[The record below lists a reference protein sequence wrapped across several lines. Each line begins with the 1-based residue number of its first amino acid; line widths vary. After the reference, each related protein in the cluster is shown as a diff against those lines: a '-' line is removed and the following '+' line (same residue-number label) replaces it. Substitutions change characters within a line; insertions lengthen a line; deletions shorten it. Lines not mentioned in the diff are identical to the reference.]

1 MKALLTAAV
10 CGAMMTT
17 AALAD
22 GPTLPSATNWS
33 GGYFGAHAGY
43 GQGDSSITEDLPTF
57 GAVLPAALATTHD
70 ADGYIGG
77 LQVGARR
84 QFGQFVV
91 GVELSGSGGNI
102 EGSTG
107 DCLGIETIAAGL
119 GAPAGLV
126 GSRCNTEVNWMATL
140 TGRVGFAFNQFLAYG
155 ALGWSVAGVTHSNTI
170 SLAVPGFPI
179 ALGGSQN
186 DVLNGLAF
194 GAGLEW
200 AFAPNMS
207 LGIEYLR
214 HDLKSEGSGLLLG
227 GTLTTGSRDLELDT
241 VTAKLNIKF

>member
-1 MKALLTAAV
+1 
-10 CGAMMTT
+10 
-17 AALAD
+17 
-22 GPTLPSATNWS
+22 
-33 GGYFGAHAGY
+33 
-43 GQGDSSITEDLPTF
+43 
-57 GAVLPAALATTHD
+57 
-70 ADGYIGG
+70 
-77 LQVGARR
+77 
-84 QFGQFVV
+84 
-91 GVELSGSGGNI
+91 
-102 EGSTG
+102 
-107 DCLGIETIAAGL
+107 
-119 GAPAGLV
+119 
-126 GSRCNTEVNWMATL
+126 
-140 TGRVGFAFNQFLAYG
+140 
-155 ALGWSVAGVTHSNTI
+155 VTHSNTI